1 MIIKDCFGFELM
13 LQSLIYKYNQGEY
26 MTKNKK
32 IFLWDE
38 NIDKVDLSEYTHI
51 RAYHGC
57 RTSNVESYI
66 KEGIH
71 TFNRKQAYKIVHDT
85 LIQCNIEE
93 KVILKCFN
101 EKWNDNRDHF
111 DKVCVNI
118 SKEDMLHLSGHYL
131 VYGSEFICGMAADLF
146 CQYKLKE
153 IGKPTLIE
161 CHIDK
166 CKFSWSNLQAI
177 EDNEIKYG
185 CWDGGIY
192 LLDDVSPDEIVE
204 ITYPQKIYDPLL
216 RCYYYTK

>member
-1 MIIKDCFGFELM
+1 MKD
-13 LQSLIYKYNQGEY
+13 
-26 MTKNKK
+26 KK
-32 IFLWDE
+32 VFCWDE
-38 NIDKVDLSEYTHI
+38 NTEKVDLSGYTHI

-71 TFNRKQAYKIVHDT
+71 SFSREQAYKIVSNI
-85 LIQCNIEE
+85 LLQCGIQE
-93 KVILKCFN
+93 KEILKCFN
-101 EKWNDNRDHF
+101 KKWNNNIDHF
-111 DKVCVNI
+111 NNVCVNI

-146 CQYKLKE
+146 CQYKLKK
-153 IGKPTLIE
+153 IGKPTLLE

-166 CKFSWSNLQAI
+166 RKLSRSTLQAI

-192 LLDDVSPDEIVE
+192 LSDDVSPDEIVE
-204 ITYPQKIYDPLL
+204 ITYPRKIYDPLL
-216 RCYYYTK
+216 SDYYYTE

>member
-1 MIIKDCFGFELM
+1 M

>member
-1 MIIKDCFGFELM
+1 MKKD
-13 LQSLIYKYNQGEY
+13 
-26 MTKNKK
+26 KK
-32 IFLWDE
+32 VFLWDK
-38 NIDKVDLSEYTHI
+38 NTDKVDLSGYTHI

-57 RTSNVESYI
+57 RPSSVDSYI

-71 TFNRKQAYKIVHDT
+71 TFDRKQAYKVVHDT
-85 LIQCNIEE
+85 LVQCDIEE
-93 KVILKCFN
+93 KEILKCFN
-101 EKWNDNRDHF
+101 EKWNYNIDHF

-131 VYGSEFICGMAADLF
+131 IYGSEFICGMAANLF
-146 CQYKLKE
+146 CQDKLKR

-166 CKFSWSNLQAI
+166 RKFSRSILQAI

-192 LLDDVSPDEIVE
+192 LLDDVSPDEIVK
-204 ITYPQKIYDPLL
+204 ITYPRKIYDPLL
-216 RCYYYTK
+216 ACNYYVSK